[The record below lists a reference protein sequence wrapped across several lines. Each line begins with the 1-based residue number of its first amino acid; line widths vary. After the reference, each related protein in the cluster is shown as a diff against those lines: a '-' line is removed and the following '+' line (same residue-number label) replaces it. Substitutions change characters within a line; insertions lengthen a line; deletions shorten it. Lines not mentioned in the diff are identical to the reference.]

1 MKIVFCTPTMTR
13 PHPAY
18 LAALE
23 AAVPAVEAA
32 GIEHQAVYELGNPYI
47 SAARAAMTRKALD
60 AGADAMIY
68 IDHDVSF
75 RPQDVV
81 ALAQAEGEVV
91 AGTYRYKNDVAKEE
105 YMGALLEGPDG
116 RPVTRDDGAMVA
128 HSVPAGFLKVTR
140 NGIRK
145 IMRAHPELLMGR
157 REAPAVDLF
166 HHGAYDF
173 VWYGE
178 DMAFCRR
185 WRDMGETIWLLPDL
199 DLDHWAGD
207 LCFPGNFHRFMLRQP
222 GGSEDPS
229 RWVKALDVEP
239 TGGQPTMGPADEQM
253 TREQLGDIEVA
264 GAAAGEELLRCVQCK
279 TLTPAARTRNGRS
292 SPFMGIYVCDTCY
305 YDKAA
310 GGVGSAA

>member
-1 MKIVFCTPTMTR
+1 MKIVFATPTMKR

-47 SAARAAMTRKALD
+47 SAARATMTRKALD
-60 AGADAMIY
+60 AGADAIIY

-75 RPQDVV
+75 RPQDMVK
-81 ALAQAEGEVV
+81 LIQAEGDVV

-105 YMGALLEGPDG
+105 YMGALLEGPEG
-116 RPVTRDDGAMVA
+116 LPVTRADGCMVA

-145 IMRAHPELLMGR
+145 IMAAHPELLMGR

-166 HHGAYDF
+166 HHGAHDF

-185 WRDMGETIWLLPDL
+185 WRAMGDTIWLVPDM
-199 DLDHWAGD
+199 DIDHHDGETA
-207 LCFPGNFHRFMLRQP
+207 FPGNFHRFMLRQP

-229 RWVKALDVEP
+229 RWRKVLDVEP
-239 TGGQPTMGPADEQM
+239 QGVRDPAYEPAGFFCSECRMTKPYNRNINARSNTM
-253 TREQLGDIEVA
+253 LGIW
-264 GAAAGEELLRCVQCK
+264 
-279 TLTPAARTRNGRS
+279 
-292 SPFMGIYVCDTCY
+292 ICDDCY
-305 YDKAA
+305 Y
-310 GGVGSAA
+310 GGSQPIMPKVKWSNINDPETWNEAPPAIVSAA